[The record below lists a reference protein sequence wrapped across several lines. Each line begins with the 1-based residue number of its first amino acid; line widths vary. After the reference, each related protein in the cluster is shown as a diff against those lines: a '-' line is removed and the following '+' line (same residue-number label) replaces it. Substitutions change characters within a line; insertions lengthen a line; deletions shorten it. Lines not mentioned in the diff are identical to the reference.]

1 MVFNTHHFSAFARG
15 ALIIGAKNEHDDYSL
30 IVYTVGQ
37 ISGIANMWLEL
48 SLIFIFCGSAFLWFD
63 SIGARDI
70 AIQYGR
76 ELSARTSLQLLDESV
91 ACSRLRLA
99 RNARGHMQI
108 QRHYDF
114 DVSAN
119 GGDRL
124 HCELVLL
131 GKQLVSWHIP
141 PYPVRLH

>member
-1 MVFNTHHFSAFARG
+1 
-15 ALIIGAKNEHDDYSL
+15 
-30 IVYTVGQ
+30 
-37 ISGIANMWLEL
+37 MWIEL
-48 SLIFIFCGSAFLWFD
+48 SLICIFAGSALLWFD
-63 SIGARDI
+63 SIGARDT
-70 AIQYGR
+70 AITFGR
-76 ELSARTSLQLLDESV
+76 ELSARSSLQLLDESV
-91 ACSRLRLA
+91 ACSRVRLI

-114 DVSAN
+114 DVSAH

-141 PYPVRLH
+141 PYPMHYH

>member
-30 IVYTVGQ
+30 IVYTDGQ

-91 ACSRLRLA
+91 ACS
-99 RNARGHMQI
+99 
-108 QRHYDF
+108 DF